1 MMGAINVL
9 DKSVAELIAAGEVI
23 ERPASIVKEL
33 LENSIDA
40 KATIITVEIK
50 RGGISYIRISDN
62 GTGIEK
68 EDLPKA
74 FLRHATS
81 KIKLSD
87 DLDNISTLGFRGEAL
102 ASVAAVSRVCLTSKT
117 KEADFGSSITL
128 EGGEAVDFSDAG
140 CPNGTTITVKD
151 LFYNVPARLKFL
163 KKDTSEANAIAGIVE
178 KIALSHPE
186 ISFKLISDG
195 KIKLHTPGN
204 NDLLSA
210 IHSVFGREFASALLP
225 VDYSYNGISVK
236 GYVSNTRT
244 SRVNRS
250 MQHFFV
256 NSRYVKSKTCF
267 VALEEAYKNSI
278 MVGKYPFCILNLSV
292 PYSSIDVNV
301 HPAKIEIRFIN
312 ERQIF
317 DTMYFAVKSALTND
331 DLLKPK
337 EAASPKPQVD
347 TRNLL
352 STFKTEEAEQITIS
366 ETQKEQQKRPVKEYS
381 FTENKAPVIAF
392 NSNEAKY
399 QKDELPPKQDKKAQ
413 VVTEKKETVFTI
425 ESPKEEMKEVKIEES
440 FNFISKE
447 MLNKKIE
454 PEIKKEE
461 TPVEPK
467 TEFVP
472 FKSELNV
479 KIIGEL
485 FRTYLLFEV
494 NDSLLLMDKH
504 AAHERIIFEELK
516 KSVKTDE
523 RQILLKP
530 LVVSVSTEEFD
541 ALSNNKELLKDLGFL
556 YDEFGTNAFI
566 IREVPLVLT
575 KYDIADIF
583 VDLANKIASNKRE
596 ITSDS
601 YENLLHS
608 MACRSAIK
616 AHDNTSVE
624 ELRELLIH
632 VYENDEIRHCPHG
645 RPVVISMTKYE
656 IEKQFGRLQ

>member
-1 MMGAINVL
+1 MGAINVL

-40 KATIITVEIK
+40 EATIITVEIK
-50 RGGISYIRISDN
+50 RGGVSYIRISDN
-62 GTGIEK
+62 GIGIEK
-68 EDLPKA
+68 DDMPKA

-81 KIKLSD
+81 KIKLQD

-102 ASVAAVSRVCLTSKT
+102 ASVAAVARVTMTSKT
-117 KEADFGSSITL
+117 GEADFGSTVSL
-128 EGGEAVDFSDAG
+128 EGGEVVDVGDAG
-140 CPNGTTITVKD
+140 CPNGTTITVRD

-163 KKDTSEANAIAGIVE
+163 KKDTSEANSIAGIVE

-210 IHSVFGREFASALLP
+210 IHSVFGREFAQNLLP

-236 GYVSNTRT
+236 GYVSNTR
-244 SRVNRS
+244 SARVNRA

-278 MVGKYPFCILNLSV
+278 MVGKYPYCILNIGV

-317 DTMYFAVKSALTND
+317 DSMYFAVKSALSND
-331 DLLKPK
+331 DLLKQK
-337 EAASPKPQVD
+337 EVFAKSQADKAS
-347 TRNLL
+347 LL
-352 STFKTEEAEQITIS
+352 STFKSEEAEQIKI
-366 ETQKEQQKRPVKEYS
+366 ETQKAAEPVKQPSLTDDKSRNISLYS
-381 FTENKAPVIAF
+381 SEKSYDKTESVYAKNGVAENKI
-392 NSNEAKY
+392 
-399 QKDELPPKQDKKAQ
+399 KAENPFKIIPD
-413 VVTEKKETVFTI
+413 EKKE
-425 ESPKEEMKEVKIEES
+425 KENIS
-440 FNFISKE
+440 FNFISE
-447 MLNKKIE
+447 DMLREKRV
-454 PEIKKEE
+454 PEVKSSPLPASETIVPAEE
-461 TPVEPK
+461 EKPTLD
-467 TEFVP
+467 
-472 FKSELNV
+472 SLNV
-479 KIIGEL
+479 KVIGEL
-485 FRTYLLFEV
+485 FKTYLLFEV
-494 NDSLLLMDKH
+494 DDSLLLMDKH
-504 AAHERIIFEELK
+504 AAHERIIFEQLK

-530 LVVSVSTEEFD
+530 LVASVSTEEFD
-541 ALSNNKELLKDLGFL
+541 ALSNSKELLSELGFA
-556 YDEFGTNAFI
+556 YEEFGTNAFI
-566 IREVPLVLT
+566 IREVPLVLS
-575 KYDIADIF
+575 KYDVLDVF
-583 VDLANKIASNKRE
+583 VDLAEKVASNKRE
-596 ITSDS
+596 ITSDIF
-601 YENLLHS
+601 ENLLHS

-616 AHDNTSVE
+616 AHDATSIE
-624 ELRELLIH
+624 ELKELLLY
-632 VYENDEIRHCPHG
+632 VYQNDEIRHCPHG

>member
-1 MMGAINVL
+1 MGAINVL

-40 KATIITVEIK
+40 EATIITVEIK
-50 RGGISYIRISDN
+50 RGGVSYIRISDN
-62 GTGIEK
+62 GIGIEK
-68 EDLPKA
+68 DDMPKA

-81 KIKLSD
+81 KIKLQD

-102 ASVAAVSRVCLTSKT
+102 ASVAAVARVTMTSKT
-117 KEADFGSSITL
+117 READFGSTVSL
-128 EGGEAVDFSDAG
+128 EGGEVVDIGDAG
-140 CPNGTTITVKD
+140 CPNGTTITVRD

-163 KKDTSEANAIAGIVE
+163 KKDTSEANSIAGIVE

-210 IHSVFGREFASALLP
+210 IHSVFGREFAQNLLP

-236 GYVSNTRT
+236 GYVSNTR
-244 SRVNRS
+244 SARVNRA

-278 MVGKYPFCILNLSV
+278 MVGKYPYCILNIGV

-317 DTMYFAVKSALTND
+317 DSMYFAVKSALSND
-331 DLLKPK
+331 DLLKQK
-337 EAASPKPQVD
+337 EVSAKPQAD
-347 TRNLL
+347 ATSLL
-352 STFKTEEAEQITIS
+352 STFKSEEAEQIKI
-366 ETQKEQQKRPVKEYS
+366 ETQKAAEPVKQPGLTDDKSRNISLYS
-381 FTENKAPVIAF
+381 SEKRYDKTESVYAKNGVAENKIKTENPFKIIP
-392 NSNEAKY
+392 
-399 QKDELPPKQDKKAQ
+399 D
-413 VVTEKKETVFTI
+413 EKKE
-425 ESPKEEMKEVKIEES
+425 KENIS
-440 FNFISKE
+440 FNFISE
-447 MLNKKIE
+447 DMLREKRT
-454 PEIKKEE
+454 PEVKSSPLPASETIVPAEE
-461 TPVEPK
+461 EKPTLD
-467 TEFVP
+467 
-472 FKSELNV
+472 SLNV
-479 KIIGEL
+479 KVIGEL
-485 FRTYLLFEV
+485 FKTYLLFEV
-494 NDSLLLMDKH
+494 DDSLLLMDKH
-504 AAHERIIFEELK
+504 AAHERIIFEQLK

-530 LVVSVSTEEFD
+530 LVASVSTEEFD
-541 ALSNNKELLKDLGFL
+541 ALSNSKELLSELGFA
-556 YDEFGTNAFI
+556 YEEFGTNAFI
-566 IREVPLVLT
+566 IREVPLVLS
-575 KYDIADIF
+575 KYDVLDVF
-583 VDLANKIASNKRE
+583 VDLAEKVASNKRE
-596 ITSDS
+596 ITSDIF
-601 YENLLHS
+601 ENLLHS

-616 AHDNTSVE
+616 AHDATSIE
-624 ELRELLIH
+624 ELKELLLY
-632 VYENDEIRHCPHG
+632 VYQNDEIRHCPHG